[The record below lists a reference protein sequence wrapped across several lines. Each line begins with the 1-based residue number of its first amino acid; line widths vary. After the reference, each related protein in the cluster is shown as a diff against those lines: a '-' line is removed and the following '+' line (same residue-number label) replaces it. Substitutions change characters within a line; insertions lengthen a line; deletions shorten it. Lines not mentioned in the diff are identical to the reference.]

1 MKKNVMN
8 AVSRRKFIRNSIIV
22 ASGTTLLPLSACTND
37 DLLEEIDPNITP
49 EGEFGFFEGVAS
61 FDPTQSQVI
70 LWTRYTPA
78 TNEQTNE
85 IKLEVATDK
94 DFNSIIAN
102 ENVTIDTAS
111 DYTVNV
117 DVGGLQSNKTYY
129 YRFSSTFTGKVSPIG
144 MTKTLPA
151 TGEVSDV
158 KMAVVSCANYQ
169 AGLFNVYGAVALSE
183 ADVVVH
189 LGDYIY
195 EYGADGYGVNEQTA
209 SLDRFHKPD
218 GEILSIEDYRTRYR
232 QYRQDTQLQQL
243 HQSKPFICV
252 WDDHEITND
261 AYKDGAENHNEGEGD
276 YETRKAYALQ
286 VWHEYLPA
294 RVSDN
299 AKIYRSFDFGGIVD
313 LHMLDTRIIGREK
326 QLDYSDYFTAT
337 GLDSVKFLADWGNLN
352 RTLLGTE
359 QRGWLAGQLA
369 SGTAKWQVLGS
380 QVLMGTYTIPI
391 ELLQIVAAI
400 AASGSASMELLLQ
413 YQKSVT
419 ELLTIKERIALG
431 DPTVTA
437 EETARLKT
445 VLPYNLDAWD
455 GYPAEREIIYGAAEG
470 KNLISL
476 AGDTHNAW
484 NSNLINASG
493 NTVGEE
499 FATASVSSPGFEG
512 IFGSDPSVI
521 VPFEQANVAL
531 IEGLKYADA
540 SRRGFVFATFSN
552 ASANAEWHFVNGV
565 FSEDTTTTVAHSSTF
580 S

>member
-1 MKKNVMN
+1 MS

-22 ASGTTLLPLSACTND
+22 ASGTTLLPLSACT
-37 DLLEEIDPNITP
+37 EEEKLDEINPDITP
-49 EGEFGFFEGVAS
+49 EGEYGFFEGVAS

-78 TNEQTNE
+78 TNEKANE
-85 IKLEVATDK
+85 VTLEVATDK
-94 DFNSIIAN
+94 DFSNVISN
-102 ENVTIDTAS
+102 EKVIIDTAS

-117 DVGGLQSNKTYY
+117 DVKGLQSNTTYY
-129 YRFSSTFTGKVSPIG
+129 YRFSNTFTNTISPIG

-151 TGEVSDV
+151 SGEASDI

-169 AGLFNVYGAVALSE
+169 AGLFNVYGAVALSD

-195 EYGADGYGVNEQTA
+195 EYGAVGYGVNELTA
-209 SLDRFHKPD
+209 SLDRFHEPK
-218 GEILSIEDYRTRYR
+218 GEILSIDDYRTRYR
-232 QYRQDTQLQQL
+232 QYRQDTQLQKL

-299 AKIYRSFDFGGIVD
+299 SKIYRSFDFGGIVD

-326 QLDYSDYFTAT
+326 QLEYSNYFTES
-337 GLDSVKFLADWGNLN
+337 GIDSAKFLADWGNKN
-352 RTLLGTE
+352 RTLLGIE

-400 AASGSASMELLLQ
+400 AASGTSSSDLLLQ

-419 ELLTIKERIALG
+419 ELLTIKKRIALG

-437 EETARLKT
+437 EETARLTT

-455 GYPAEREIIYGAAEG
+455 GYPVEREVIYSAAGG
-470 KNLISL
+470 KKLISL

-484 NSNLINASG
+484 NSNLIDASG

-512 IFGSDPSVI
+512 IFGSNPSVI
-521 VPFEQANVAL
+521 EPFEQANVAL
-531 IEGLKYADA
+531 IEGLKYTDA
-540 SRRGFVFATFSN
+540 SRRGFVLATFSN
-552 ASANAEWHFVNGV
+552 ASAKADWHFINDI
-565 FSEDTTTTVAHSSTF
+565 FTEDITTVTAYST
-580 S
+580 SVN

>member
-1 MKKNVMN
+1 MN

-22 ASGTTLLPLSACTND
+22 ASGTTLLPLSACTED
-37 DLLEEIDPNITP
+37 EILEVIDPEPAP
-49 EGEFGFFEGVAS
+49 EGEYGFFEGVAS
-61 FDPTQSQVI
+61 FDPSSSQI
-70 LWTRYTPA
+70 LLWTRYTPA
-78 TNEQTNE
+78 SNETTNE
-85 IKLEVATDK
+85 ITLEVATDIE
-94 DFNSIIAN
+94 FLNVIAN
-102 ENVTIDTAS
+102 EKVTIDTAS

-117 DVGGLQSNKTYY
+117 DVSGLNSNTSYF
-129 YRFSSTFTGKVSPIG
+129 YRFSSSFSKAISPIG
-144 MTKTLPA
+144 ETKTLPA
-151 TGEVSDV
+151 TGEVNDV

-169 AGLFNVYGAVALSE
+169 AGLFNVYGAVALSD
-183 ADVVVH
+183 ADVVIH

-195 EYGADGYGVNEQTA
+195 EYGAEGYGINAMTA
-209 SLDRFHKPD
+209 SLDRFHQPKD
-218 GEILSIEDYRTRYR
+218 EILSIEDYRTRYR
-232 QYRQDTQLQQL
+232 QYRQDTQLQKL
-243 HQSKPFICV
+243 HQTKPFICV

-294 RVSDN
+294 RVTDN

-326 QLDYSDYFTAT
+326 QLDYSDYFTAI
-337 GLDSVKFLADWGNLN
+337 GLDAAKFMADWGNTN
-352 RTLLGTE
+352 RTLLGAE

-380 QVLMGTYTIPI
+380 QVLMGTYTIPV

-400 AASGSASMELLLQ
+400 AASGAASSALVSQ
-413 YQKSVT
+413 YQQSVT
-419 ELLTIKERIALG
+419 ELLTIKGRIAQG

-437 EETARLKT
+437 EEKARLTT

-455 GYPAEREIIYGAAEG
+455 GYPVEREIIFGAAAG
-470 KNLISL
+470 KQLITL

-484 NSNLINASG
+484 NSNLMDASG
-493 NTVGEE
+493 NKIGEE

-512 IFGSDPSVI
+512 IFGTNPSTI
-521 VPFEQANVAL
+521 GPFEQANVAL

-540 SRRGFVFATFSN
+540 SRRGFVLATFSN
-552 ASANAEWHFVNGV
+552 TAANAEWHFVNDV
-565 FSEDTTTTVAHSSTF
+565 FSEDTSTTMAHSTIVS
-580 S
+580 

>member
-1 MKKNVMN
+1 MN

-22 ASGTTLLPLSACTND
+22 ASGTTLLPLSACTED
-37 DLLEEIDPNITP
+37 EILEVIDPEPIP
-49 EGEFGFFEGVAS
+49 EGEYGFFEGVAS
-61 FDPTQSQVI
+61 FDPSSSQVL

-78 TNEQTNE
+78 SNENTNE
-85 IKLEVATDK
+85 ITLEVATDME
-94 DFNSIIAN
+94 FLNVIAN
-102 ENVTIDTAS
+102 EKVIIDTAS

-117 DVGGLQSNKTYY
+117 DVSGLKSNTSYY
-129 YRFSSTFTGKVSPIG
+129 YRFSSEFTKAISPVGK
-144 MTKTLPA
+144 TKTLPS
-151 TGEVSDV
+151 TGEVNDV
-158 KMAVVSCANYQ
+158 KLAVVSCANYQ
-169 AGLFNVYGAVALSE
+169 AGLFNVYGAVALSD

-195 EYGADGYGVNEQTA
+195 EYGVDGYGVNEQTA
-209 SLDRFHKPD
+209 SLKRFHQPD

-232 QYRQDTQLQQL
+232 QYRQDSQLQQL
-243 HQSKPFICV
+243 HQTKPFICV

-294 RVSDN
+294 RVADN

-326 QLDYSDYFTAT
+326 QLDYSNYFTAT
-337 GLDSVKFLADWGNLN
+337 GLDAAKFVADWGNTN
-352 RTLLGTE
+352 RTLLGAE

-380 QVLMGTYTIPI
+380 QVLMGTYTIPV

-400 AASGSASMELLLQ
+400 AASGAASTELLLQ
-413 YQKSVT
+413 YQQSVT
-419 ELLTIKERIALG
+419 ELLTIKGRIAQG

-437 EETARLKT
+437 EEKARLTT

-455 GYPAEREIIYGAAEG
+455 GYPVEREIIFGAAAG
-470 KNLISL
+470 KKLITL

-484 NSNLINASG
+484 NSNLMDASG
-493 NTVGEE
+493 NTIGEE

-521 VPFEQANVAL
+521 GPFEQANVAL

-540 SRRGFVFATFSN
+540 SRRGYVLATFSN
-552 ASANAEWHFVNGV
+552 ASANAEWHFVNDV
-565 FSEDTTTTVAHSSTF
+565 FSEDTSTTTAHSTIVS
-580 S
+580 

>member
-1 MKKNVMN
+1 MKKNIMN

-22 ASGTTLLPLSACTND
+22 ASGTTLLPLSACTED
-37 DLLEEIDPNITP
+37 EILEVIDPEPIP
-49 EGEFGFFEGVAS
+49 EGEYGFFEGVAS
-61 FDPTQSQVI
+61 FDPSSSQVL

-78 TNEQTNE
+78 SNENTNE
-85 IKLEVATDK
+85 ITLEVATDME
-94 DFNSIIAN
+94 FLNVIAN
-102 ENVTIDTAS
+102 EKVIIDTAS

-117 DVGGLQSNKTYY
+117 DVSGLKSNTSYY
-129 YRFSSTFTGKVSPIG
+129 YRFSSEFTKAISPVGK
-144 MTKTLPA
+144 TKTLPS
-151 TGEVSDV
+151 TGEVNDV
-158 KMAVVSCANYQ
+158 KLAVVSCANYQ
-169 AGLFNVYGAVALSE
+169 AGLFNVYGAVALSD

-195 EYGADGYGVNEQTA
+195 EYGVDGYGVNEQTA
-209 SLDRFHKPD
+209 SLKRFHQPD

-232 QYRQDTQLQQL
+232 QYRQDSQLQQL
-243 HQSKPFICV
+243 HQTKPFICV

-294 RVSDN
+294 RVADN

-326 QLDYSDYFTAT
+326 QLDYSNYFTAT
-337 GLDSVKFLADWGNLN
+337 GLDAAKFVADWGNTN
-352 RTLLGTE
+352 RTLLGAE

-380 QVLMGTYTIPI
+380 QVLMGTYTIPV

-400 AASGSASMELLLQ
+400 AASGAASTELLLQ
-413 YQKSVT
+413 YQQSVT
-419 ELLTIKERIALG
+419 ELLTIKGRIAQG

-437 EETARLKT
+437 EEKARLTT

-455 GYPAEREIIYGAAEG
+455 GYPVEREIIFGAAAG
-470 KNLISL
+470 KKLITL

-484 NSNLINASG
+484 NSNLMDASG
-493 NTVGEE
+493 NTIGEE

-521 VPFEQANVAL
+521 GPFEQANVAL

-540 SRRGFVFATFSN
+540 SRRGYVLATFSN
-552 ASANAEWHFVNGV
+552 ASANAEWHFVNDV
-565 FSEDTTTTVAHSSTF
+565 FSEDTSTTTAHSTIVS
-580 S
+580 